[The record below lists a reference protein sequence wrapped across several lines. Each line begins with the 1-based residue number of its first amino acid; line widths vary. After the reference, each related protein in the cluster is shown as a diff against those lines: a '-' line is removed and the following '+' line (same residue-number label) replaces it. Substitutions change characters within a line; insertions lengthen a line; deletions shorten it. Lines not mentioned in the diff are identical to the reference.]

1 VQELVATEAES
12 LVMVTAEEVQ
22 EGNTSCSDNG
32 ISKASRGNPDSPHSV
47 DGINIESSSTSVS
60 LSTTLSSSSTS
71 SGNDDIPLSQVYTS
85 INKGLSPSTKLHKK
99 PDDDTSEPINSNID
113 ERIIR

>member
-1 VQELVATEAES
+1 MKTAKVVQELVATEAES
-12 LVMVTAEEVQ
+12 LVMVTAEGVQ
-22 EGNTSCSDNG
+22 EGNIGCSDAG
-32 ISKASRGNPDSPHSV
+32 ISEASRGNPDSPHSV

-85 INKGLSPSTKLHKK
+85 INKGMSPSTKLYKSLMMIHLS
-99 PDDDTSEPINSNID
+99 P
-113 ERIIR
+113 